1 MRVAVMSDLHIGV
14 PPVGGAFGHRAP
26 DFARFLRARLDDHD
40 HVVLN
45 GDVLQTDHTLGWGPA
60 AARAALER
68 GLAHHGWLADL
79 LENPRLHYLHGN
91 HDAVAAELLGAPTLK
106 TFGDGRLVVTHGD
119 AFDPVIGRAPG
130 VSAAAT
136 WASGRIR
143 RLGLHALA
151 TALEG
156 RDIAIKGQRFGG
168 REGPYAQGAR
178 ALLQAH
184 GAEVCVMGHTHVPCE
199 HALPEGI
206 YVNPGSCSLGWRAWV
221 SVDLDAGDVVRH
233 AARAS

>member
-1 MRVAVMSDLHIGV
+1 MRVAVMSDLHLGV
-14 PPVGGAFGHRAP
+14 PPVGGAFGHPAP
-26 DFARFLRARLDDHD
+26 DFARFLQARLDDHD

-45 GDVLQTDHTLGWGPA
+45 GDVIQTDHTLRWGPA
-60 AARAALER
+60 AARAALQR
-68 GLAHHGWLADL
+68 GLAHHGWLAAL
-79 LENPRLHYLHGN
+79 LDNPRLHYLHGN
-91 HDAVAAELLGAPTLK
+91 HDAVAADVLGAPTLRL
-106 TFGDGRLVVTHGD
+106 FGEGRLVVTHGD

-168 REGPYAQGAR
+168 PEGPYARGAR
-178 ALLQAH
+178 ELLRAH

-199 HALPEGI
+199 HDLPEGI

-233 AARAS
+233 AERPG